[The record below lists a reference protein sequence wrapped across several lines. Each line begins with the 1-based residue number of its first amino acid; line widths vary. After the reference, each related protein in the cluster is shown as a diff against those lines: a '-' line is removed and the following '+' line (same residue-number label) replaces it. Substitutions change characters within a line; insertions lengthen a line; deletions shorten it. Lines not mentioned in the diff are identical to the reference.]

1 MFINSGSSVKM
12 LSRLQNAVLVLTLST
27 IMSACP
33 SSGPNGS
40 GGAEPLATSPT
51 VALTV
56 KVKAAHGAPDD
67 FGLVPGD
74 AIAGAEI
81 EVDSGAESGGPSYA
95 ATTDE
100 SGRAVLMVQSGSYRI
115 TAQKDTHDPYCW
127 WYSGEEVEVAD
138 KPVTVKLYD
147 LWVLCE

>member
-1 MFINSGSSVKM
+1 MKM
-12 LSRLQNAVLVLTLST
+12 APLLRDIVLVLALST
-27 IMSACP
+27 ILTACP

-40 GGAEPLATSPT
+40 GGTEPPATSPT
-51 VALTV
+51 AALTV
-56 KVKAAHGAPDD
+56 KVKAAHGAPED

-74 AIAGAEI
+74 MIAGAEI
-81 EVDSGAESGGPSYA
+81 EVDSSAESGGPSYK

-115 TAQKDTHDPYCW
+115 IAKKDTHDPYCL
-127 WYSGEEVEVAD
+127 WYDGTDVEVVD
-138 KPVTVKLYD
+138 KPVTIKLYD